1 MSAKLET
8 ALWFPTAA
16 DLKDLQDVE
25 GEFSGESLF
34 HGFAS
39 FLYIISPT
47 SF

>member
-1 MSAKLET
+1 MAAKLET
-8 ALWFPTAA
+8 ALQFPTAA

-25 GEFSGESLF
+25 GEFSGESVS

-39 FLYIISPT
+39 IFLCCLT